1 MKSIRVVGHMHRAAR
16 EVVALV
22 EKVAAVAGLT
32 AAELDLLEVLADQ
45 APCTIAVLL
54 RESGYRPSTLTSVLD
69 RLASRGWVSRDTHP
83 GDRRSFVVSL
93 TPDGRRAARTLEL
106 RLAPLERE
114 VGRRIPRADVE
125 VMLRL
130 PARLEVMARALKMT

>member
-1 MKSIRVVGHMHRAAR
+1 MHRAAR

-83 GDRRSFVVSL
+83 GDRRSFVASL
-93 TPDGRRAARTLEL
+93 TPDGRRAVRTLEL

-130 PARLEVMARALKMT
+130 PARLEVLARALKMT

>member
-1 MKSIRVVGHMHRAAR
+1 MHRAAR

-32 AAELDLLEVLADQ
+32 AAELDLLEVLVDQ